1 VSPKYV
7 VNIHTQGGADIRH
20 REFFCENDPIYVPAW
35 DEQEAKW
42 ASRDD
47 CLWDA
52 PEGMATKASL
62 KHLYMSVLDEEQSGL
77 LSRFFKKTLRIP
89 AASWK
94 DIIVELEHLRDSSSG
109 DFDRILRLY
118 DYLNSA
124 KGVTPADSLR

>member
-1 VSPKYV
+1 
-7 VNIHTQGGADIRH
+7 
-20 REFFCENDPIYVPAW
+20 
-35 DEQEAKW
+35 
-42 ASRDD
+42 
-47 CLWDA
+47 
-52 PEGMATKASL
+52 MATKASL